1 MVRGRPIE
9 FDRNVAL
16 EEAMQLFWTR
26 GYEATSLP
34 QLLERMGIARSS
46 FYHAFGSKQALFLGA
61 VERYRDH
68 LVAGLRASLAEAE
81 SGIAF
86 IENTLKSVAA
96 DATCADGRRGCLV
109 FNTAAEFGQKDPEVA
124 ARVAASID
132 AFTRVFAEA
141 VDRARQEGDVPPERD
156 PVLMGRYVVC
166 AMSGLRTLSKAGARR
181 KELNDLA
188 SLALASLT

>member
-1 MVRGRPIE
+1 MVRGRPVE

-16 EEAMQLFWTR
+16 EEAMQLFWSR

-34 QLLERMGIARSS
+34 ELLERMGIARSS
-46 FYHAFGSKQALFLGA
+46 FYQSFGSKQDLFLEA

-81 SGIAF
+81 SGLVF
-86 IENTLKSVAA
+86 IEDTLESVAA
-96 DATCADGRRGCLV
+96 DSACADGRRGCLV
-109 FNTAAEFGQKDPEVA
+109 FNSAAEFGQKDPETA
-124 ARVAASID
+124 SRIAASID
-132 AFTRVFAEA
+132 AFTRVFADA
-141 VDRARQEGDVPPERD
+141 VKRAQEEGDVSPERD

-181 KELNDLA
+181 KELKDLA
-188 SLALASLT
+188 ALALDSLA